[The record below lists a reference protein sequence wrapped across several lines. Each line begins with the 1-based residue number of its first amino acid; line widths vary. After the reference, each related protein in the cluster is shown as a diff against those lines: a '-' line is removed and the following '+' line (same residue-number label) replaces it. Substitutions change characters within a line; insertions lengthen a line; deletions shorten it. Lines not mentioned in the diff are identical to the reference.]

1 MIKCNKE
8 KIIVTY
14 KNFMLV
20 STYFNEKDKRNRINN
35 NIIEQQAA
43 NIALNLLGNTF
54 L

>member
-8 KIIVTY
+8 KFIVRY
-14 KNFMLV
+14 KAFMFV
-20 STYFNEKDKRNRINN
+20 CIYFNEKDKRNRINN